1 MLLNV
6 RMRILIEF
14 YHKNILDNM
23 VAVLGTAPDIV
34 MFYFDPQ
41 YFTHTAVYNT
51 YLACRKY
58 IPRLKLELGT
68 CDRGN
73 FWALEEKLSGYIRE
87 NPKDEILIDL
97 TGSSDLAAVASYKC
111 SLKGPLDLL
120 YSDIPN
126 NRVICINEPARRY
139 GCHSFEIRDLIEGA
153 GGKILSCADDDYLD
167 ENREDIMAAGEKIL
181 ENVSSWSNLCSW
193 LQKNGAG
200 MRDRHTLHF
209 QAPLSQSQKHKKSAP
224 DTKLLHFLARTRLIR
239 DLHISKTEIRFDYKD
254 WASLNY
260 LTTYGVWLEFMTYYA
275 LRSSKKF
282 HDVKNS
288 LKVDWNRND
297 TQDIIGNE
305 VDVTAMYGC
314 IPVIISCKMSEKST
328 DADAVNELYAVSHRI
343 SRGHVI
349 RVMVT
354 FTDIKQRRLGIFL
367 KAREMGIIVL
377 DEADVRHPEFAARL
391 ERAICHHSTIIR

>member
-1 MLLNV
+1 
-6 RMRILIEF
+6 MRILIEF

-23 VAVLGTAPDIV
+23 MAVLGTQPDIV
-34 MFYFDPQ
+34 MFYFDPRS
-41 YFTHTAVYNT
+41 FTHTAVYNT

-73 FWALEEKLSGYIRE
+73 FWDLKEKLSQYIRE
-87 NPKDEILIDL
+87 NQKDEITIDL

-111 SLKGPLDLL
+111 SCQASLDLL
-120 YSDIPN
+120 FSDIPN
-126 NRVICINEPARRY
+126 NRIICINEPSRRY
-139 GCHSFEIRDLIEGA
+139 GCHCFEISDLIEGA
-153 GGKILSCADDDYLD
+153 GGKILACADGGYLD
-167 ENREDIMAAGEKIL
+167 ENQADIMAASQKLL
-181 ENVSSWSNLCSW
+181 ENVSSWSQLCNW

-200 MRDRHTLHF
+200 MRDQHTLHF
-209 QAPLSQSQKHKKSAP
+209 QAPLSQSKKQKKGAP
-224 DTKLLHFLARTRLIR
+224 DTKLLHFLTRTRLIR
-239 DLHISKTEIRFDYKD
+239 DLHISKDQVRFDYKD
-254 WASLNY
+254 WAALNY

-305 VDVTAMYGC
+305 IDVTAMYGC
-314 IPVIISCKMSEKST
+314 IPVVISCKMSENST

-354 FTDIKQRRLGIFL
+354 FSDIKQRRLGIYL

-377 DEADVRHPEFAARL
+377 DETDVKHPDFAARL
-391 ERAICHHSTIIR
+391 ERAICRSNTIIR

>member
-1 MLLNV
+1 
-6 RMRILIEF
+6 MRILIEF

-23 VAVLGTAPDIV
+23 MAVLGTQPDIV
-34 MFYFDPQ
+34 MFYFDPRS
-41 YFTHTAVYNT
+41 FTHTAVYNT

-73 FWALEEKLSGYIRE
+73 FWDLEEKLSQYIRE
-87 NPKDEILIDL
+87 NQKDEITIDL

-111 SLKGPLDLL
+111 SCQASLDLL
-120 YSDIPN
+120 FSDIPN
-126 NRVICINEPARRY
+126 NRIICINEPSRRY
-139 GCHSFEIRDLIEGA
+139 GCHCFEISDLIEGA
-153 GGKILSCADDDYLD
+153 GGKILACADGGYLD
-167 ENREDIMAAGEKIL
+167 EYQADIMAASQKLL
-181 ENVSSWSNLCSW
+181 ENVSSWSQLCNW

-209 QAPLSQSQKHKKSAP
+209 QAPLSQSQKHKKGAP
-224 DTKLLHFLARTRLIR
+224 DTKLLHFLTRTRLIR
-239 DLHISKTEIRFDYKD
+239 DLHISKDQVRFDYKD
-254 WASLNY
+254 WAALNY

-305 VDVTAMYGC
+305 IDVTAMYGC
-314 IPVIISCKMSEKST
+314 IPVVISCKMSENST

-354 FTDIKQRRLGIFL
+354 FSDIKQRRLGIYL

-377 DEADVRHPEFAARL
+377 DETDVKHPDFAARL
-391 ERAICHHSTIIR
+391 ERAICRSNTIIR